1 MANQGRSLTGQQVFR
16 ITRLLA
22 STDMTI
28 AQIAERMGCSR
39 SAIVGVNRK
48 HAIREYA
55 GQRSQWTVRLG
66 KEDDLGYSSISSM
79 KQAG

>member
-1 MANQGRSLTGQQVFR
+1 MANQGRSLSGQQVFR

-48 HAIREYA
+48 HSIRDYS
-55 GQRSQWTVRLG
+55 GQRSQWTVRMG
-66 KEDDLGYSSISSM
+66 KEGDLGYSSNTW
-79 KQAG
+79 Q

>member
-1 MANQGRSLTGQQVFR
+1 
-16 ITRLLA
+16 
-22 STDMTI
+22 MTI

>member
-48 HAIREYA
+48 HAIRDYS
-55 GQRSQWTVRLG
+55 GQRSQWTVRVG
-66 KEDDLGYSSISSM
+66 KEADLGYSSMASM